1 MDFAFI
7 CENRIM
13 KPVEIFLR
21 SQEGTREN
29 NVGGKSN

>member
-21 SQEGTREN
+21 SQEGTRER
-29 NVGGKSN
+29 GRTM